1 MKNFGSGLIIV
12 YKFLPDA
19 IRTDEME
26 KKAQVEIEEKIEE
39 MIKAYGEEE
48 VLKQVRQ
55 INALCREEWN
65 KRKNK

>member
-1 MKNFGSGLIIV
+1 
-12 YKFLPDA
+12 
-19 IRTDEME
+19 ME

>member
-1 MKNFGSGLIIV
+1 MKNFGLGLIIV